1 MRLRE
6 EVNCLLHGGKVR
18 KRKRPS
24 KVVTANEVESNLK
37 MLHPLMKNW
46 IAGNKNS
53 TMVVTIKR
61 GRTGDKNTQIWQ

>member
-6 EVNCLLHGGKVR
+6 EVSCLLHGGNVR

-37 MLHPLMKNW
+37 KLRPLMETGLPTMR
-46 IAGNKNS
+46 IALRLS
-53 TMVVTIKR
+53 P
-61 GRTGDKNTQIWQ
+61 

>member
-6 EVNCLLHGGKVR
+6 EVSCLLHGGKVR

-37 MLHPLMKNW
+37 MLRPLVKNR
-46 IAGNKNS
+46 IASNENS
-53 TMVVTIKR
+53 TPVVTIKR
-61 GRTGDKNTQIWQ
+61 SGASNCDT

>member
-6 EVNCLLHGGKVR
+6 EVSCLLHGGKVR

-37 MLHPLMKNW
+37 ILRLSRNSPMLKP
-46 IAGNKNS
+46 
-53 TMVVTIKR
+53 
-61 GRTGDKNTQIWQ
+61 